1 MMRRRSTGLLAL
13 AALVVLH
20 SAGCTLKAT
29 FETTT
34 DATSNFLSS
43 TTPGAWV
50 TEDGLLRAEHKVT
63 AFTTLNRSNLE
74 QDMAAG
80 RGEYLASLS
89 VLLGVPSD
97 LRPAFCSAAQARYA
111 GIADSKG
118 SDLVTLL
125 RDTAAPFIP

>member
-1 MMRRRSTGLLAL
+1 MRTSSAWFFALTALAL
-13 AALVVLH
+13 VH

-63 AFTTLNRSNLE
+63 AFTTLNQSNLE
-74 QDMAAG
+74 KDIAAG
-80 RGEYLASLS
+80 QGEYLASMGA
-89 VLLGVPSD
+89 LLGVPSD
-97 LRPAFCSAAQARYA
+97 RQPAFFSAAQANYSR
-111 GIADSKG
+111 SNN
-118 SDLVTLL
+118 SDPAALL
-125 RDTAAPFIP
+125 AVLRETAAPFVQ